1 LFFVCVS
8 VFVFSFVAIIPGYST
23 AAVTSTLILA
33 PHRYS
38 NPHSAR
44 CQSGPTST
52 EPSRSGGGPL
62 CVAVSR
68 LEFGVQ
74 KVKNQS
80 GDRQRA
86 VTGNGAERQAWSA
99 GGRVRHHLRFGSE
112 SGFSPR
118 FRSEALRRES
128 WRRWDFPLAPTSSP
142 AEPRRGAR
150 DGSRPL
156 AGWQRLWMDIWPL
169 FCPRRSPETARCDVR
184 PPYCVCVCTGYMYL
198 PSLPTPTSRLEV
210 GS

>member
-33 PHRYS
+33 PQRYS

-44 CQSGPTST
+44 CQSSPTST

-99 GGRVRHHLRFGSE
+99 GGECGTISASALNPA
-112 SGFSPR
+112 SPR
-118 FRSEALRRES
+118 AFGLKRCGEKAG
-128 WRRWDFPLAPTSSP
+128 DAGTFP
-142 AEPRRGAR
+142 
-150 DGSRPL
+150 SRPH
-156 AGWQRLWMDIWPL
+156 QV
-169 FCPRRSPETARCDVR
+169 RRSPGGARGMAAAPWLAAAVD
-184 PPYCVCVCTGYMYL
+184 GYLATFL
-198 PSLPTPTSRLEV
+198 PSSEPGDCPLRRSPTLLCMCMYWVHVPTEPPDPYK
-210 GS
+210 

>member
-33 PHRYS
+33 PQRYS

-150 DGSRPL
+150 DGTRPL
-156 AGWQRLWMDIWPL
+156 AGSGCGWISGHFFALVGARRLPAATFAHLTVYVYVLGTWTYRAFRPL
-169 FCPRRSPETARCDVR
+169 Q
-184 PPYCVCVCTGYMYL
+184 
-198 PSLPTPTSRLEV
+198 V
-210 GS
+210 GSR